1 MKYAGSIIVLFT
13 AFALS
18 VIAAVMSVTGMIA
31 LFAAHA
37 LVVGIMM
44 SSLEVAKIVASGWL
58 KYYWTDRAVPFIH
71 KSYLVVA
78 TVILMLITSLGIY
91 GYLSAGHLEQTAP
104 LANVALQ
111 SGGLERQIAQ
121 KDGEV
126 KRLEGR
132 VALIDKNVESFL
144 TANKAQGG
152 LRASQT
158 LKKERDGLQAQ
169 INTGYAEI
177 NALNDKLVPLKQQ
190 GNEVEAKLGPIKYVA
205 ALFGTTDSEAAVRFV
220 IVMIMLVFDPLA
232 IVLMISGLIS
242 LRRVD
247 EAELVDDEQVG
258 DQDGPEP
265 EEHFVETLLANQ
277 GTVYPYVDLE
287 DDGPEP
293 GPEVVPE
300 VTPAVQED
308 FLPEDLDEE
317 EPIEPEE
324 IFEHVDTDDVPA
336 PFAVEDEDD
345 TVANETVDVETVG
358 EPVVDETV
366 EEEPVVEETPV
377 EPTFAIVQ
385 NLSDPVIDDEELDE
399 IEEEPEAAAV
409 EPVTG
414 DREAF
419 MGTEDHRE
427 RLIALLQ
434 SEPSFMN
441 EVERIIEQI
450 AAERVAEENER
461 IRGGIVVPETN
472 RTYGL
477 DQ

>member
-1 MKYAGSIIVLFT
+1 MKYAGSVLVLFT

-18 VIAAVMSVTGMIA
+18 IIAAVMSVTGMIA

-44 SSLEVAKIVASGWL
+44 STLEFAKIVASGWL
-58 KYYWTDRAVPFIH
+58 KYYWTDRTVPFIL
-71 KSYLVVA
+71 KTYLISA
-78 TVILMLITSLGIY
+78 TVVLMLITSLGIY

-121 KDGEV
+121 KNGEV

-132 VALIDKNVESFL
+132 VSLIDKNVESFL
-144 TANKAQGG
+144 SSNNARSG

-158 LKKERDGLQAQ
+158 LKKERDTLQTQ
-169 INTGYAEI
+169 INAGYAEI

-205 ALFGTTDSEAAVRFV
+205 ALFGTTDSESAVRFV

-232 IVLMISGLIS
+232 IILMISGLIS
-242 LRRVD
+242 LKRVGED
-247 EAELVDDEQVG
+247 ELNDSDQLGE
-258 DQDGPEP
+258 QDGPEP
-265 EEHFVETLLANQ
+265 DETETFLASQ
-277 GTVYPYVDLE
+277 GLDADAVS
-287 DDGPEP
+287 PEP
-293 GPEVVPE
+293 EPEPVEEPVVA
-300 VTPAVQED
+300 PAVQED

-324 IFEHVDTDDVPA
+324 IFDPVVFEDIPA
-336 PFAVEDEDD
+336 PFAVEDDAVEEAEPAKVEDD
-345 TVANETVDVETVG
+345 HTYE
-358 EPVVDETV
+358 
-366 EEEPVVEETPV
+366 
-377 EPTFAIVQ
+377 IVQ
-385 NLSDPVIDDEELDE
+385 NLTDPVVEDDEELDE

-409 EPVTG
+409 EPATG
-414 DREAF
+414 DRDAF

-461 IRGGIVVPETN
+461 IRGGVVAAETN

-477 DQ
+477 DH

>member
-1 MKYAGSIIVLFT
+1 MKYAGSVLVLFT

-18 VIAAVMSVTGMIA
+18 IIAAVMSVTGMIA

-44 SSLEVAKIVASGWL
+44 STLEFAKIVASGWL
-58 KYYWTDRAVPFIH
+58 KYYWTDRTVPFIL
-71 KSYLVVA
+71 KTYLISA
-78 TVILMLITSLGIY
+78 TVVLMLITSLGIY

-144 TANKAQGG
+144 ASNNARSG

-158 LKKERDGLQAQ
+158 LKKERDTLQTQ
-169 INTGYAEI
+169 INAGYAEI

-205 ALFGTTDSEAAVRFV
+205 ALFGTTDSESAVRFV

-232 IVLMISGLIS
+232 IILMISGLIS
-242 LRRVD
+242 LNRVD
-247 EAELVDDEQVG
+247 EDELNDSDQIG
-258 DQDGPEP
+258 DQDGPDP
-265 EEHFVETLLANQ
+265 EDNFAETLFANQ
-277 GTVYPYVDLE
+277 GSVYPYVDLE
-287 DDGPEP
+287 EDDVTETFSSKQGIDIAPEP
-293 GPEVVPE
+293 IVA
-300 VTPAVQED
+300 PAIQED

-324 IFEHVDTDDVPA
+324 IFDPVVLEDIPA
-336 PFAVEDEDD
+336 PFAVEDE
-345 TVANETVDVETVG
+345 AEA
-358 EPVVDETV
+358 EPVEV
-366 EEEPVVEETPV
+366 ENEKVEDDHTYE
-377 EPTFAIVQ
+377 IVQ
-385 NLSDPVIDDEELDE
+385 NLNEPVAVETDDEELDE

-409 EPVTG
+409 EPATG
-414 DREAF
+414 DRDAF

-461 IRGGIVVPETN
+461 IRGGVVAAETN

-477 DQ
+477 DH